1 MSAPVIRI
9 VAAVVL
15 DASGRLLLVRKR
27 GTTAFMQPGGKI
39 EPGEQPI
46 EALLREVREELG
58 VGFDPATAEELGHF
72 QAPAANEP
80 GHFVDAWLYLVSLDG
95 TPQVQAEIE
104 EMLWVDPLE
113 PGGVRL
119 APLTEHTVLT
129 LVRDRAQRP
138 RA

>member
-15 DASGRLLLVRKR
+15 DEHYRLLVVRKR

-39 EPGEQPI
+39 EPGEQPV
-46 EALLREVREELG
+46 EALAREVGEELG
-58 VGFDPATAEELGHF
+58 VGFDTSAAEELGHF
-72 QAPAANEP
+72 TAPAANEP

-95 TPQVQAEIE
+95 AAQVRAEIE
-104 EMLWVDPLE
+104 EMLWVDPFA
-113 PGGVRL
+113 PAGIRL
-119 APLTEHTVLT
+119 APLTEHTVLA

-138 RA
+138 QV